1 MFYTYLLQGKDGEFY
16 TGFTK
21 DLRKRL
27 EEHNQGLNS
36 STKRYRPWKLIYYEA
51 SLSETDA
58 RRREGYLK
66 TNKGRGLLKRRL
78 KDYLYS
84 YKKNLAD

>member
-1 MFYTYLLQGKDGEFY
+1 MFYTYLLQGKDGELY

-27 EEHNQGLNS
+27 KEHNQGLNS

-51 SLSETDA
+51 SLSEIDA

-66 TNKGRGLLKRRL
+66 TSKGRSLLKRRI
-78 KDYLYS
+78 KDYLYGIN
-84 YKKNLAD
+84 KNLAD